1 MRNSYILELLNNAI
15 VKTKTII
22 TLIGALNVL
31 QGIGFILGG
40 ETLTK
45 QSFPE
50 DMLTGGAVE
59 VGTAM
64 HWPLGVACIVL
75 GIILFSTR
83 SLPLNEA
90 KKVLLYTGF
99 AYTFFLINGLLQ
111 HFTTPVRSTS
121 VLALWHH
128 KYLWQRLQLRQL
140 KFPWF

>member
-1 MRNSYILELLNNAI
+1 M
-15 VKTKTII
+15 KTKTII

-50 DMLTGGAVE
+50 DMLTGGGAVE

-64 HWPLGVACIVL
+64 HWPLGVACIVI

-83 SLPLNEA
+83 SLPLKEA
-90 KKVLLYTGF
+90 KKVLLYTGL

-111 HFTTPVRSTS
+111 HFTTPVN
-121 VLALWHH
+121 VPMQALGLIAFLAALAFYSSQSA
-128 KYLWQRLQLRQL
+128 KS
-140 KFPWF
+140 

>member
-1 MRNSYILELLNNAI
+1 M
-15 VKTKTII
+15 KTKTII

-64 HWPLGVACIVL
+64 HWPLGV
-75 GIILFSTR
+75 R
-83 SLPLNEA
+83 
-90 KKVLLYTGF
+90 
-99 AYTFFLINGLLQ
+99 AY
-111 HFTTPVRSTS
+111 STS
-121 VLALWHH
+121 RCISLL
-128 KYLWQRLQLRQL
+128 
-140 KFPWF
+140 FF

>member
-1 MRNSYILELLNNAI
+1 M
-15 VKTKTII
+15 KTKTII

-83 SLPLNEA
+83 SLPLKEA
-90 KKVLLYTGF
+90 KKVLLYTGL
-99 AYTFFLINGLLQ
+99 AYTFFLINGLFQ
-111 HFTTPVRSTS
+111 HFTTPVN
-121 VLALWHH
+121 VPMQALGLIAFLAALAFYSSQSA
-128 KYLWQRLQLRQL
+128 KS
-140 KFPWF
+140 